1 MGKKF
6 TSVELELMC
15 VGSENNFS
23 PIKEMD
29 LNFLQES
36 SQLRSLSLSQPM
48 EEDTPL
54 NIIDE
59 LKDETTKNILETEDL
74 EF

>member
-1 MGKKF
+1 
-6 TSVELELMC
+6 MC

-23 PIKEMD
+23 PIKEID

-36 SQLRSLSLSQPM
+36 SQPQRLSLSQPM

-59 LKDETTKNILETEDL
+59 L
-74 EF
+74 